1 MGNYLFR
8 ELQKAWIWYKKIVSI
23 FAQWIF
29 QTFLR
34 LLILCVILYLV
45 GGGCFLKAWRES
57 KEPQKHIVM
66 PAQYGAVAGYEPNQ
80 QIAIPVYREKSGDL
94 QTRIRT
100 GASQVRSWDY
110 TLRSIKNDIER
121 WFRK

>member
-1 MGNYLFR
+1 MRSYLLS

-29 QTFLR
+29 QAFLR
-34 LLILCVILYLV
+34 LLILCVTLYLV

-66 PAQYGAVAGYEPNQ
+66 PAQYGAGAGYESSQ
-80 QIAIPVYREKSGDL
+80 QTAVLAYREKPGKLQSSGGFKPSDAV
-94 QTRIRT
+94 
-100 GASQVRSWDY
+100 GM
-110 TLRSIKNDIER
+110 LRSARYLVQER
-121 WFRK
+121 KLLKK